1 MLTIN
6 QYNPDVLS
14 CLANLSSDE
23 VFTPPSVV
31 NDVLDLLPDEI
42 WKNSQ
47 ARFLDPCSKSGI
59 FLREIVKRL
68 NSGLE
73 DQFPDT
79 VDRLQH
85 IFEHQVF
92 GLALTELTAMLS
104 RRSVYCSKSA
114 NGKYSVFRSC
124 ENNAGNIFYKP
135 DFHTWEDNKCIYC
148 GASRSNYDRGKDSE
162 TYAYN
167 FIHHTFSEELAS
179 MKFDVI
185 IGNPP
190 YQLSDGGAQASAV
203 PIYQHFVEQA
213 KKLNPRFLSMIIPS
227 RWFTS
232 GKGLDEFRAQML
244 SDRRLRVLH
253 DFHNASQV
261 FPNVEIKGGV
271 CYFLWDRTYND
282 DCKIVSHNV
291 DGSISTMVR
300 PLKHGSLSSFI
311 RYNEAIPI
319 LNKVSSFNEPTF
331 DTIVSSRKPFGIP
344 TSFKN
349 FKSDRFEGALKIY
362 ANQKTGYVIPDIVTK
377 NHKWILKHK
386 VIMPYAV
393 GSGDGSTDKFNPI
406 HASPNS
412 ICTETYLV
420 IGPSDDAETVQNIMS
435 YINTRFFHF
444 LVTLRKNTQHATQT
458 VFEFVPLQDF
468 RKKWTDAELYEKYQ
482 LADQEID
489 WIEANILP
497 EKM

>member
-1 MLTIN
+1 MNSTEQILLFDIKNIN
-6 QYNPDVLS
+6 VPNRGVLRIYS
-14 CLANLSSDE
+14 LIG
-23 VFTPPSVV
+23 
-31 NDVLDLLPDEI
+31 DEI
-42 WKNSQ
+42 DKIN
-47 ARFLDPCSKSGI
+47 LDYDNQVYNLTLKSGEYNYVIDENWGSKSGSFVVLLDTEVSI
-59 FLREIVKRL
+59 IIIASTVEKINIDIESFVGMAELWRLAVGVSGPTVLNCMSERIAVAAMALR
-68 NSGLE
+68 
-73 DQFPDT
+73 
-79 VDRLQH
+79 
-85 IFEHQVF
+85 
-92 GLALTELTAMLS
+92 
-104 RRSVYCSKSA
+104 
-114 NGKYSVFRSC
+114 
-124 ENNAGNIFYKP
+124 
-135 DFHTWEDNKCIYC
+135 
-148 GASRSNYDRGKDSE
+148 
-162 TYAYN
+162 
-167 FIHHTFSEELAS
+167 
-179 MKFDVI
+179 
-185 IGNPP
+185 
-190 YQLSDGGAQASAV
+190 
-203 PIYQHFVEQA
+203 
-213 KKLNPRFLSMIIPS
+213 
-227 RWFTS
+227 
-232 GKGLDEFRAQML
+232 
-244 SDRRLRVLH
+244 
-253 DFHNASQV
+253 
-261 FPNVEIKGGV
+261 KGGV

-311 RYNEAIPI
+311 RYNEAIPL

-349 FKSDRFEGALKIY
+349 FKSDRFEGALKNY